1 MVQLP
6 GFAHPSYPN
15 HVCKLHRSLYGLRQ
29 SPRAWFTTLRDS
41 LLAQGFTELK
51 ADASLFIYHT
61 SSDITLILV
70 SVDDIIITGSNAS
83 MIQSI
88 IGRLS
93 NEFSLHDL
101 GPLHFFLG
109 IQCTQTSTDLHL
121 SQSQYAYEILKHTKM
136 TEANPCSTPM
146 ATSTKLVADPSSPFE
161 DPSLFRSTVG
171 ALQYL
176 TVTRPDLA
184 YSMNKVSQFMSQP
197 SISHWVTVKR
207 ILRYVKHTLHL
218 GLTIT
223 KSSTFQLHGFSDSD
237 WAESSMR
244 WQHVGFVIGR
254 MSIVLNT
261 CDNPELVIQFQALSG
276 DRLTEDIMSL
286 PVPGLLAEP
295 RDPTTTTSKETPSLL
310 TRSTSSILLSPPA
323 DSDRNY
329 SVNCSRELFGC
340 TFETA
345 TAIYLQ
351 L

>member
-1 MVQLP
+1 
-6 GFAHPSYPN
+6 
-15 HVCKLHRSLYGLRQ
+15 
-29 SPRAWFTTLRDS
+29 
-41 LLAQGFTELK
+41 
-51 ADASLFIYHT
+51 
-61 SSDITLILV
+61 
-70 SVDDIIITGSNAS
+70 
-83 MIQSI
+83 
-88 IGRLS
+88 
-93 NEFSLHDL
+93 
-101 GPLHFFLG
+101 
-109 IQCTQTSTDLHL
+109 
-121 SQSQYAYEILKHTKM
+121 
-136 TEANPCSTPM
+136 
-146 ATSTKLVADPSSPFE
+146 
-161 DPSLFRSTVG
+161 
-171 ALQYL
+171 
-176 TVTRPDLA
+176 
-184 YSMNKVSQFMSQP
+184 
-197 SISHWVTVKR
+197 
-207 ILRYVKHTLHL
+207 
-218 GLTIT
+218 
-223 KSSTFQLHGFSDSD
+223 
-237 WAESSMR
+237 MR